1 MCYNKDP
8 GNSRSNR
15 AIPGLTG
22 KKGNTMK
29 TLKQYPETMDSKMKY
44 DLMRSPKMQKIS
56 LCKGQVIDVDA
67 FVLREDE
74 NAKGEITEVL
84 SIKTPEG
91 ELYATNSGTFIRE
104 FKAVLECT
112 EPPFSVEVIGGMS
125 RAERPFVTCAW
136 VTK

>member
-1 MCYNKDP
+1 
-8 GNSRSNR
+8 
-15 AIPGLTG
+15 
-22 KKGNTMK
+22 MK

-67 FVLREDE
+67 YVLREDE
-74 NAKGEITEVL
+74 NSEGEITEVL

-112 EPPFSVEVIGGMS
+112 DPPFAIEIIDGMS
-125 RAERPFVTCAW
+125 RAGRHFVTCAW